1 MIPQKFLHFVL
12 KNQMESGAFKGPGST
27 RIQPFGRCPLRLVI
41 FIFQT
46 RFRIFCRSREYS
58 DSWTSP
64 PLSLVDMFQL
74 WSHHQDWSVHWES
87 CKIWTS
93 WYLSNRLMLGVL
105 FLFLVQVG
113 WTLFQSKFIRLYIP
127 KGWKNSTWKSFL
139 NNRKLFHK
147 VGPRKSNF
155 IYW

>member
-27 RIQPFGRCPLRLVI
+27 RIQPFGRCPLRLII

-46 RFRIFCRSREYS
+46 CFRIFCRSREYS

-113 WTLFQSKFIRLYIP
+113 WTLFQSISLRSYIP
-127 KGWKNSTWKSFL
+127 KGRKNSTWKTSPQ
-139 NNRKLFHK
+139 K
-147 VGPRKSNF
+147 
-155 IYW
+155 